1 MVYCILY
8 CVLYQDYDAMASN
21 AAEHGGMKVLQDLR
35 SLQRKLT
42 GVKPL
47 AVGLHSKRG
56 SDEHKGSWL
65 YIAHQE
71 AERNQVVLPEGLL
84 EVYINRELFATLDGH
99 QYGFAAIVLSTQ
111 KAEADAIAQDTKS
124 HLTSDVIGVW
134 ILPEDKRLPAQESQ
148 FIKFFSELLRPAG
161 NLKNVKSFVKSCEK
175 LDIRSAPLKNEFGD
189 LVTMLEPMNEA
200 VTTTELKQLRT
211 KFENDSSLKLHK
223 AVTLFPTG
231 EELLDTV
238 SSACKQRATDS
249 NLVEDLGVL
258 EKQHATLKE
267 VTVLLALPT
276 GKQMVALP
284 QKAMWQQFH
293 ELLASVVAK
302 SSSQFR
308 GKRQTKFDLWCSAVE
323 ATRVVLMDAV
333 LENIRAKETK
343 VLQDAS
349 GLYGKINTGGKP
361 TPEELNSF
369 MTTVEQL
376 HETIYQDPKSI
387 GLDVLFKEQDDKLK
401 EFRITILKFQ
411 SQIKLVGNTL
421 ALIVKGPL
429 NLVGD
434 VAIEFSNLVGPATS
448 PSHWDAF
455 KVVGRKLLQKL
466 ILTAFTAPLK
476 VGVVPKFIKAMVEW
490 TDAKSFAPCDIIPDA
505 GFDMEA
511 YVATVTSI
519 ESKHT
524 FHIDLMKDVEV
535 VTSVKGP
542 LRTALLFP
550 SAMQAVHCAGKLFDW
565 KYDQKLFSASDE
577 MVVTALPGLKTQ
589 LKGLLGELEKCKAVA
604 SSGPE
609 HPYEGVRALCQCLSE
624 FRLRNVGTCVQS
636 CHKEMT
642 DKKKALTND
651 MAPDTVVDAIKNL
664 AEGELTPKVMDEIY
678 AKVLDAS
685 SNAFCC
691 RRTNI
696 VLPPGSRA
704 VL

>member
-1 MVYCILY
+1 
-8 CVLYQDYDAMASN
+8 MAGRCSY
-21 AAEHGGMKVLQDLR
+21 L
-35 SLQRKLT
+35 
-42 GVKPL
+42 
-47 AVGLHSKRG
+47 
-56 SDEHKGSWL
+56 
-65 YIAHQE
+65 I
-71 AERNQVVLPEGLL
+71 EG
-84 EVYINRELFATLDGH
+84 
-99 QYGFAAIVLSTQ
+99 
-111 KAEADAIAQDTKS
+111 
-124 HLTSDVIGVW
+124 
-134 ILPEDKRLPAQESQ
+134 
-148 FIKFFSELLRPAG
+148 
-161 NLKNVKSFVKSCEK
+161 
-175 LDIRSAPLKNEFGD
+175 
-189 LVTMLEPMNEA
+189 
-200 VTTTELKQLRT
+200 
-211 KFENDSSLKLHK
+211 
-223 AVTLFPTG
+223 
-231 EELLDTV
+231 
-238 SSACKQRATDS
+238 SACKQRAADS

-267 VTVLLALPT
+267 VTMLLALPT

-284 QKAMWQQFH
+284 QKAMWKQFH

-308 GKRQTKFDLWCSAVE
+308 GKRQTKFDLWGSAVE

-349 GLYGKINTGGKP
+349 GLYGKINTGGKA

-369 MTTVEQL
+369 MTTVDQL
-376 HETIYQDPKSI
+376 HETIYQDSKSI
-387 GLDVLFKEQDDKLK
+387 GLDALFKEQDDKLK
-401 EFRITILKFQ
+401 EFQTTILKFQ

-421 ALIVKGPL
+421 ALIVKGAL

-448 PSHWDAF
+448 PPHWDAF
-455 KVVGRKLLQKL
+455 KVVGRKFLQKL

-577 MVVTALPGLKTQ
+577 MVVTALPGLKTH
-589 LKGLLGELEKCKAVA
+589 LKGLWGGLEKCKAVA

-609 HPYEGVRALCQCLSE
+609 HTYEGVRALYQCLSE

-636 CHKEMT
+636 CHNEMT

>member
-267 VTVLLALPT
+267 VTMLLALPT

-308 GKRQTKFDLWCSAVE
+308 GKRQTKFDLWGSAVE

-361 TPEELNSF
+361 TPEELSSF

-421 ALIVKGPL
+421 TLIVKGPL

-448 PSHWDAF
+448 PPHWDAF
-455 KVVGRKLLQKL
+455 KVVGRKFLQKL

-542 LRTALLFP
+542 LRMALLFP

-577 MVVTALPGLKTQ
+577 MVVTALPGLKTH
-589 LKGLLGELEKCKAVA
+589 LKGLWGGLEKCKAVA

-609 HPYEGVRALCQCLSE
+609 HTYEGVRALYQCLSE

-651 MAPDTVVDAIKNL
+651 MAPDTVVDAIKNS

>member
-421 ALIVKGPL
+421 TLIAKGPL

-448 PSHWDAF
+448 PPHWDAF
-455 KVVGRKLLQKL
+455 KVVGRKFLQKL

-577 MVVTALPGLKTQ
+577 MVVTALPGLKTH
-589 LKGLLGELEKCKAVA
+589 LKGLWGGLEKCKAVA

-609 HPYEGVRALCQCLSE
+609 HTYEGVRALYQCLSE

>member
-99 QYGFAAIVLSTQ
+99 QYGFAAIVLSIQ

-238 SSACKQRATDS
+238 SSACKQRAADS

-267 VTVLLALPT
+267 VTMLLALPT

-284 QKAMWQQFH
+284 QKAMWKQFH

-308 GKRQTKFDLWCSAVE
+308 GKSQTKFDLWGSAVE

-349 GLYGKINTGGKP
+349 GLYGKINTGGKAI
-361 TPEELNSF
+361 PE
-369 MTTVEQL
+369 
-376 HETIYQDPKSI
+376 
-387 GLDVLFKEQDDKLK
+387 
-401 EFRITILKFQ
+401 
-411 SQIKLVGNTL
+411 
-421 ALIVKGPL
+421 A
-429 NLVGD
+429 
-434 VAIEFSNLVGPATS
+434 PA
-448 PSHWDAF
+448 
-455 KVVGRKLLQKL
+455 KRVRK
-466 ILTAFTAPLK
+466 A
-476 VGVVPKFIKAMVEW
+476 
-490 TDAKSFAPCDIIPDA
+490 
-505 GFDMEA
+505 
-511 YVATVTSI
+511 
-519 ESKHT
+519 
-524 FHIDLMKDVEV
+524 
-535 VTSVKGP
+535 
-542 LRTALLFP
+542 
-550 SAMQAVHCAGKLFDW
+550 
-565 KYDQKLFSASDE
+565 
-577 MVVTALPGLKTQ
+577 
-589 LKGLLGELEKCKAVA
+589 
-604 SSGPE
+604 
-609 HPYEGVRALCQCLSE
+609 
-624 FRLRNVGTCVQS
+624 
-636 CHKEMT
+636 
-642 DKKKALTND
+642 
-651 MAPDTVVDAIKNL
+651 
-664 AEGELTPKVMDEIY
+664 
-678 AKVLDAS
+678 
-685 SNAFCC
+685 
-691 RRTNI
+691 
-696 VLPPGSRA
+696 
-704 VL
+704 